1 MKQADAT
8 GELEMIDLKVSKQTS
23 SVKTV
28 TMNDDTSSLDTNKQ
42 FCLLINGNTI
52 SQVIK
57 SDNSEAKKRVLDLI
71 DKSVSIVVYR
81 CSPDGKASIVN
92 FVKEDKKV
100 TCLAIG
106 DGGNDINMI
115 QSAHIGVGIEGNEGT

>member
-1 MKQADAT
+1 
-8 GELEMIDLKVSKQTS
+8 
-23 SVKTV
+23 
-28 TMNDDTSSLDTNKQ
+28 MNDDTSSLEVNQD

-52 SQVIK
+52 SQIIK
-57 SDNSEAKKRVLDLI
+57 SDNPEAKKRVLDLI

-115 QSAHIGVGIEGNEGT
+115 QSAHIGVGIEGNEGTQAAFFADYSIPNFKSLRRLIFWHGL